1 VTYIVGGAGFKAL
14 DLQVTKNFEVG
25 DLGSM
30 YLRLDMI
37 NVTNA
42 HNLVDFFDDRAADG
56 TVTGG
61 RFNPDGNITGLPRT
75 LRMSFGVKF

>member
-1 VTYIVGGAGFKAL
+1 
-14 DLQVTKNFEVG
+14 
-25 DLGSM
+25 M

-37 NVTNA
+37 NITNED
-42 HNLVDFFDDRAADG
+42 NLIDYSDDRGPDG

-61 RFNPDGNITGLPRT
+61 RFNPEGNITGLPRT